1 MVRTSLLL
9 LALAF
14 GAAAQTASPVKVAII
29 NSQLSVIET
38 AEIKK
43 AQTELEAK
51 YKPRQAQ
58 LDVLQK
64 ELVQIQQQ
72 LQAGQGKLTPQAEQ
86 ELQMRG
92 QRKQREAQ
100 RLEEDLRGEVERE
113 RNEIL
118 GRSGQRMQDIVK
130 KLAEER
136 GLDIVIDVS
145 NTIYYK
151 PALELTKEATA
162 AYDKAYP
169 VK

>member
-1 MVRTSLLL
+1 MVRTSVML

-14 GAAAQTASPVKVAII
+14 GAFAQSKVAVI
-29 NSQLSVIET
+29 NSQVAVIET

-43 AQTELEAK
+43 AQGELEAK

-58 LDVLQK
+58 VEKLQK
-64 ELVQIQQQ
+64 EIAELQAQ

-86 ELQMRG
+86 DIQIRG
-92 QRKQREAQ
+92 QRKQRELQ
-100 RLEEDLRGEVERE
+100 RTGEDLQAEVERE

-118 GRSGQRMQDIVK
+118 SRTGGRMQDVVR

-136 GLDIVIDVS
+136 GFDLVVDVS
-145 NTIYYK
+145 NTIYFK
-151 PALELTKEATA
+151 PVMEITKEATA

-169 VK
+169 AK

>member
-1 MVRTSLLL
+1 MLRTSALLL
-9 LALAF
+9 GLAVGAF
-14 GAAAQTASPVKVAII
+14 AQAKVAII
-29 NSQLSVIET
+29 NSQAAVIET

-58 LDVLQK
+58 IDALQK
-64 ELVQIQQQ
+64 EIAQLQQQ

-86 ELQMRG
+86 DIQLKG
-92 QRKQREAQ
+92 QRKQRDLQ
-100 RLEEDLRGEVERE
+100 RLGEDLQGEVERE
-113 RNEIL
+113 RQEIL

-169 VK
+169 GK